1 MRKLEASAPES
12 KREVEDR
19 VCAALIQ
26 PCRSSQ
32 IRILGVLSPT
42 RTLPPPDAGATQ
54 GGDNSPVSQGWLR
67 GRRAFGQRRFL
78 DRQWASAQLVGQL
91 RCALLTLF
99 GPHSMFLYSRFCL
112 YRQFLHTKF
121 LLDSKLFCAVCAL
134 QVWYRSCLDHRGAAP
149 RKTQRQVLQVRL
161 PGKKSEETHAKN
173 TPSLMCRC

>member
-26 PCRSSQ
+26 PCRGSQ

-121 LLDSKLFCAVCAL
+121 LLDSKLFLCCVRFASLV
-134 QVWYRSCLDHRGAAP
+134 QI
-149 RKTQRQVLQVRL
+149 VLGPSGRC
-161 PGKKSEETHAKN
+161 SAKN
-173 TPSLMCRC
+173 AKASSSSALAGQKIGGDSCQEYP